1 MEKSPEKPPKSP
13 PANARFAGLDAL
25 RGLAILL
32 VVAAHYLPSCFPAS
46 QVSFIISFGGA
57 GVLLFFYLSGFL
69 IYRNIQKQTLGVF
82 LSRRFFK
89 LIPAYWVNIAVI
101 VGVAV
106 VLKNTEPISIRTILA
121 NLFLLQEFDGDK
133 VLSGVFWTLQIEVK
147 FYLLIAAFCYFVGPR
162 RIYWVFAV
170 LLLLNAA
177 LLPVLGRGSTVVTY
191 LICFFPGIAAA
202 RALER
207 AWDRPA
213 LLEFAAVTCL
223 AGLNLFFA
231 LDYLAGYQA
240 FYALLF
246 SALVLVALTINFQSR
261 LLAFFGR
268 ISYSDYLF
276 HVMVGLALISMLADD
291 SYVSRSV
298 ALVAAVAA
306 STAVAALCYR
316 FVEKP
321 CINVGLKWEK
331 TIPAWPLLRKVC
343 AGERGLAIPK

>member
-1 MEKSPEKPPKSP
+1 MASSPEKAPRSLT
-13 PANARFAGLDAL
+13 ANARLPGLDAL

-32 VVAAHYLPSCFPAS
+32 VVVAHYLPVCFPAS
-46 QVSFIISFGGA
+46 QVSFVLSFGGA

-69 IYRNIQKQTLGVF
+69 IYRSIQKQTLGVF
-82 LSRRFFK
+82 LSRRLFK
-89 LIPAYWVNIAVI
+89 LAPAYWVNIAVI
-101 VGVAV
+101 VGLAV
-106 VLKNTEPISIRTILA
+106 VLKNTEPISLRTIMA
-121 NLFLLQEFDGDK
+121 NLFLLQEFDGDR

-147 FYLLIAAFCYFVGPR
+147 FYLLMAAFCYFAGPR
-162 RIYWVFAV
+162 RVYWLFAM
-170 LLLLNAA
+170 LLLFNAA
-177 LLPVLGRGSTVVTY
+177 LLPVLGRGSTAVTY

-213 LLEFAAVTCL
+213 LVEFAVVTCL

-231 LDYLAGYQA
+231 LEYLAGYQA

-246 SALVLVALTINFQSR
+246 SALVLVALTSNFESR

-276 HVMVGLALISMLADD
+276 HVMVGLALISLLAGN
-291 SYVSRSV
+291 SYISRSV
-298 ALVAAVAA
+298 ALLSALAA

-321 CINVGLKWEK
+321 CINLGLKLEK
-331 TIPAWPLLRKVC
+331 RIPSVPLLGKSAPVNTV
-343 AGERGLAIPK
+343 

>member
-1 MEKSPEKPPKSP
+1 MR
-13 PANARFAGLDAL
+13 AF
-25 RGLAILL
+25 
-32 VVAAHYLPSCFPAS
+32 C
-46 QVSFIISFGGA
+46 
-57 GVLLFFYLSGFL
+57 FFYLSGFL

-89 LIPAYWVNIAVI
+89 LVPAYWVNIAVI
-101 VGVAV
+101 VALAAV
-106 VLKNTEPISIRTILA
+106 FKHTEPISPKTILA
-121 NLFLLQEFDGDK
+121 NLFLLQEFDGDR
-133 VLSGVFWTLQIEVK
+133 VLNGVFWTLQIEVK

-162 RIYWVFAV
+162 HVYWVFTV
-170 LLLLNAA
+170 LLLNAA
-177 LLPVLGRGSTVVTY
+177 LLPLLGRGSTAVTY

-213 LLEFAAVTCL
+213 LIEVSAVTCL

-246 SALVLVALTINFQSR
+246 SALVLAALTINFKSR

-276 HVMVGLALISMLADD
+276 HVMVGLALISLLAGN
-291 SYVSRSV
+291 SYASRSV
-298 ALVAAVAA
+298 ALLSALAA

-321 CINVGLKWEK
+321 CINLGLKWEK
-331 TIPAWPLLRKVC
+331 MFPAWTFLGRSAPVNVV
-343 AGERGLAIPK
+343 